1 MALARTRVPRYC
13 VRPHPLHDFAN
24 AELTS
29 LFLFATL
36 PICLALAWRP
46 AAVPSPAITTSVL
59 VFSLCAVWTIHLTRA
74 TSFVWATL
82 TATLVACQ
90 LTVSLA
96 ELGASIAI
104 GIDAFINGV
113 FIYGILWIVEWRA
126 SDRGLQP
133 LATAALLLPC
143 GLLARPVVFGC
154 CAVLCTL
161 AFMEARRPLLS
172 TATLV
177 LTPTLLCL
185 VVILTLST
193 LTNQSGVAALW
204 HRMSVSV
211 AKDAI
216 ALDTPAS
223 LVRQLAPSFY
233 FCIGTLISR
242 LIQKSA
248 STTDLLYFLLCVVLA
263 TVMFIRRVPGS
274 PNPCDLNLIIYS
286 GSAYLLASTPW
297 RTALAYSLVSLLTL
311 TGLVV
316 ALL

>member
-1 MALARTRVPRYC
+1 MALARTRVPRYY
-13 VRPHPLHDFAN
+13 VRPHPLHSFAN

-46 AAVPSPAITTSVL
+46 AAVPGAITTSVL
-59 VFSLCAVWTIHLTRA
+59 VFILCAVWNVHLSRA

-82 TATLVACQ
+82 TATVVAGQ
-90 LTVSLA
+90 LIVVLSKS
-96 ELGASIAI
+96 GASIAI
-104 GIDAFINGV
+104 GTDAIVNGV
-113 FIYGILWIVEWRA
+113 FVYGFLWIMEWRA

-161 AFMEARRPLLS
+161 AFMETRRPLLS

-177 LTPTLLCL
+177 LTPSLLCL
-185 VVILTLST
+185 VVILTLSR
-193 LTNQSGVAALW
+193 LTNHSGVAALG
-204 HRMSVSV
+204 HKMSLFV
-211 AKDAI
+211 AKDPI
-216 ALDTPAS
+216 TLNTPAS
-223 LVRQLAPSFY
+223 LMRQLAPSFY
-233 FCIGTLISR
+233 FCIGTLLSR

-248 STTDLLYFLLCVVLA
+248 STTDLLYFLLCLVLA
-263 TVMFIRRVPGS
+263 TMMLAGRVPGTLNLS
-274 PNPCDLNLIIYS
+274 DLNLIIYG
-286 GSAYLLASTPW
+286 GSAYLLASTPS
-297 RTALAYSLVSLLTL
+297 RTALAYSLVSLLTF

>member
-1 MALARTRVPRYC
+1 
-13 VRPHPLHDFAN
+13 VR
-24 AELTS
+24 
-29 LFLFATL
+29 
-36 PICLALAWRP
+36 CLDY
-46 AAVPSPAITTSVL
+46 
-59 VFSLCAVWTIHLTRA
+59 
-74 TSFVWATL
+74 SFDASNIVRIATL

-90 LTVSLA
+90 LIVSLA

-104 GIDAFINGV
+104 GIDALINGV

-126 SDRGLQP
+126 SDRGLQL

-143 GLLARPVVFGC
+143 GCWRGLVVFGC

-161 AFMEARRPLLS
+161 AFMEARRPLLP

-185 VVILTLST
+185 VVILTLSS
-193 LTNQSGVAALW
+193 LTNHSGVAALW

-311 TGLVV
+311 TGPVV

>member
-1 MALARTRVPRYC
+1 LIVVLAK
-13 VRPHPLHDFAN
+13 
-24 AELTS
+24 S
-29 LFLFATL
+29 
-36 PICLALAWRP
+36 
-46 AAVPSPAITTSVL
+46 
-59 VFSLCAVWTIHLTRA
+59 
-74 TSFVWATL
+74 
-82 TATLVACQ
+82 
-90 LTVSLA
+90 
-96 ELGASIAI
+96 GAPIAI
-104 GIDAFINGV
+104 GIDAMINGV
-113 FIYGILWIVEWRA
+113 FVYGILWIIEWRA
-126 SDRGLQP
+126 SNRGLQP

-161 AFMEARRPLLS
+161 AFIKARRPLLS

-177 LTPTLLCL
+177 LTPSLLCL
-185 VVILTLST
+185 VVILTLSS
-193 LTNQSGVAALW
+193 LTNHYGVAALW
-204 HRMSVSV
+204 HRMSAFV

-223 LVRQLAPSFY
+223 LMRQLAPSLY
-233 FCIGTLISR
+233 FCIGTLMCR

-263 TVMFIRRVPGS
+263 IVMFSRRVPGS
-274 PNPCDLNLIIYS
+274 LNPYDLSLIIYS

-297 RTALAYSLVSLLTL
+297 RTALAYSLVSLLTF